1 MLFISTLKTLFILK
15 IFKFLYCLFGH
26 AEKQLDQKDKANS
39 KIYDMK
45 TWFTNNSRR
54 KGNQDIKF
62 GWLKEY
68 GLINIFLKN
77 HLQNVAETIPR
88 SYSKNSKLSRS
99 LDQ

>member
-1 MLFISTLKTLFILK
+1 
-15 IFKFLYCLFGH
+15 
-26 AEKQLDQKDKANS
+26 
-39 KIYDMK
+39 MK

-77 HLQNVAETIPR
+77 HLQNVAER
-88 SYSKNSKLSRS
+88 LSPDPI
-99 LDQ
+99 LKIQN